1 MSDASG
7 AKADSTTGLTNGRT
21 PWWVTKVYVRPDY
34 QLTVEFV
41 DGTAG
46 EVNLEPLVFAD
57 DAGVFE
63 ALRDPRAFAQAFV
76 DYGAV
81 TWPNGPDLA
90 PDAMYDVIRGGGV
103 FTPR

>member
-1 MSDASG
+1 VSDASD
-7 AKADSTTGLTNGRT
+7 AKADSTIGLTKART
-21 PWWVTKVYVRPDY
+21 PWWVRSVHARPDY

-57 DAGVFE
+57 DAGVFK
-63 ALRDPRAFAQAFV
+63 ALRDPQLFAQAFV

-81 TWPNGPDLA
+81 TWPNGLDLA
-90 PDAMYDVIRGGGV
+90 PDAMYDVIRSGGV